1 MNLATGD
8 NNIIMNVFL
17 MGLSM
22 SFKVFHVIM
31 FDRLDYVNLIIVN
44 KINDEDIYLNQV
56 IYHFGTSIS
65 FWLNI
70 FSYLL
75 ILVLPNF

>member
-1 MNLATGD
+1 
-8 NNIIMNVFL
+8 MNVFL

-65 FWLNI
+65 FG
-70 FSYLL
+70 
-75 ILVLPNF
+75 